1 MLTPDQISEIHR
13 LHWVEK
19 WSLRK
24 IAQHLRIGRRT
35 LTKYLETPAQKPAR
49 RDRASK
55 LDPFKAAIAEL
66 LQQDPAA
73 HAPVIAQRLRR
84 LGYNGGITVIK
95 DYLRAV
101 RKTSVARRAFVR
113 MESAGHYLDN
123 GEVSIMRTR
132 LRSAVCAA
140 REFAHAPILRRNP
153 VSHKSRL

>member
-35 LTKYLETPAQKPAR
+35 LTKYLETPAQKPVR

-66 LQQDPAA
+66 LQQDASA
-73 HAPVIAQRLRR
+73 NAPVIAQRKQDL
-84 LGYNGGITVIK
+84 
-95 DYLRAV
+95 
-101 RKTSVARRAFVR
+101 
-113 MESAGHYLDN
+113 
-123 GEVSIMRTR
+123 
-132 LRSAVCAA
+132 
-140 REFAHAPILRRNP
+140 NP
-153 VSHKSRL
+153 SGR